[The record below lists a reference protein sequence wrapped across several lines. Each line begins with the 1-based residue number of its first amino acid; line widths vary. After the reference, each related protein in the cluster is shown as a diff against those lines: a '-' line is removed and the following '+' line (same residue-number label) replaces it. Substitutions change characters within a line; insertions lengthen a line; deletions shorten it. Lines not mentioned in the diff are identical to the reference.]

1 MAAELDEMTQY
12 DWFAH
17 ARVYETTGDEKKAL
31 EAYEES
37 LKIDQEFAK
46 AWFYKGKLHYRL
58 GQKELAKEC
67 AKRTIEIKPE
77 WEKHVKKYM
86 PDIL

>member
-12 DWFAH
+12 DWFAR
-17 ARVYETTGDEKKAL
+17 AKVYETTGDTKKAL

-37 LKIDQEFAK
+37 LKIDPNFAK
-46 AWFYKGKLHYRL
+46 AWFYKGKLHYKL
-58 GQKELAKEC
+58 GQIDEAKEC
-67 AKRTIEIKPE
+67 AERTIAIIPE

-86 PDIL
+86 PDL

>member
-17 ARVYETTGDEKKAL
+17 ARVYENTGDTKKAI

-37 LKIDQEFAK
+37 LKIDPTFAK
-46 AWFYKGKLHYRL
+46 AWFYKGKLHYKL
-58 GQKELAKEC
+58 GEKDQAREC
-67 AKRTIEIKPE
+67 VMRTLEIKPE
-77 WEKHVKKYM
+77 WENHVKKYM
-86 PDIL
+86 PDL

>member
-17 ARVYETTGDEKKAL
+17 ARAYETSGEDKKAL

-37 LKIDQEFAK
+37 LKIDQKYAK
-46 AWFYKGKLHYRL
+46 AWFYKAKLHYKL
-58 GQKELAKEC
+58 GQKKLAKEC
-67 AKRTIEIKPE
+67 VKHTLEIKPE
-77 WEKHVKKYM
+77 WENHVKKYL
-86 PDIL
+86 PDL